1 MKRHSGHN
9 LEEATQNPKRRMR
22 SDSPTETLVAANL
35 AALGQGLELLE
46 RIDDRLYVGVAAP
59 LFEYGVGSHFRHC
72 LDAYRCFL
80 DGVTTGR
87 VDYDRRERDA
97 RTDADRVHAMGRL
110 RLTMRRLEKLS
121 FDDLPGGLQAKQDS
135 PAWADSSVRR
145 ELQFLLS
152 HTVHHYALVALML
165 RVRGF
170 SPAAEFGVA
179 PSTLAHWES
188 EKPEEALC
196 AR

>member
-1 MKRHSGHN
+1 
-9 LEEATQNPKRRMR
+9 MR
-22 SDSPTETLVAANL
+22 DDLPTESLIAANL
-35 AALGQGLELLE
+35 AVLRQGLELLE
-46 RIDDRLYVGVAAP
+46 QIDDRLYAGVAAP
-59 LFEYGVGSHFRHC
+59 LFEYGVSSHFRHC

-97 RTDADRVHAMGRL
+97 RTEADRAHATERL
-110 RLTMRRLEKLS
+110 RLTMGRLEELS
-121 FDDLPGGLQAKQDS
+121 STDLPRGLQSKQDS
-135 PAWADSSVRR
+135 PVWADSSVHR

-170 SPAAEFGVA
+170 SPAADLGVA
-179 PSTLAHWES
+179 PSTLDHWKS
-188 EKPEEALC
+188 GKPEEALC
-196 AR
+196 VR